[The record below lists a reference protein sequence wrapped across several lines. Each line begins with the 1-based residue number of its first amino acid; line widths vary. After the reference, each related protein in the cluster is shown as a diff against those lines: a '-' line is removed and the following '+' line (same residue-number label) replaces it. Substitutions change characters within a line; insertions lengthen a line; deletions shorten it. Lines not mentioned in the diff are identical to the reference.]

1 MAMLYPPYIEGKIP
15 AQPIVINE
23 NGEKSLTLRI
33 PFQMNRAIGYKE
45 MENAGISALIKSI
58 ATNSII
64 KKIDRSTNGR
74 IIKESNN
81 SYIAEFVVTDLKNF
95 VIGQYYKIQLA
106 FGNDGPYST
115 VGIFKCAG
123 MPKVFIKEL
132 SELSGNISP
141 VQEVYTGMYQ
151 AYIKYKEGT
160 NEPEEHDTQEKVYEY
175 KFDLID
181 QNNEIIETS
190 GRIAHNAAND
200 SSAQESFDT
209 YSFRT
214 DLETQHYYK
223 VQYTVYTNNGL
234 EISSPSYYIY
244 NNFEPDV
251 NTDLDLVA
259 TPNPDKGCIELSL
272 VYKKSGEYFGRFKI
286 LRKQNNIWDELATM
300 VLDYNASKPENKL
313 IYEDDTIQQGIKYL
327 YAIQQYDED
336 TNLYAAKKIIKQ
348 LISCDFEDAYL
359 QDKDHTLK
367 IKFNPKISSF
377 KTNVLENKLE
387 TIGGKFPFIFRN
399 GFTEYKEFSVS
410 GLISCLMD
418 DENLFYLNQNTVTNC
433 RNNTPSKAEIQNYYS
448 TDLVEENI
456 AKERQFKL
464 DVLAWLNNGQ
474 PKLFRSPAEGNYIV
488 RLMNISLSPE
498 DKLSRMLHT
507 FSSTAYEIAE
517 CNYQNLKFYSML
529 NQPKED
535 SKAEHEMVFLNQNYQ
550 VEEDIYF
557 DEVKSI
563 TIQNAK
569 KGSQFV
575 IYFSDEEKV
584 IQIGYSGKYYIE
596 SSEKNPI
603 IGIKINPM
611 VQGTII
617 VKYSGRQ
624 SYPLNYS
631 TENYRAEVLALSARQ
646 RLNQFYYQDGE
657 DKNLAFMVNLPEIK
671 NPELYPFTED
681 SNVEKIPV
689 RREITKDKIIFARVK
704 SRPAR
709 LEEEA
714 PVDLADPISLIV
726 KKDNEGYGYYL
737 PILNATERLEAEDFH
752 FKITKGEEKDKTFDE
767 INPYQNNQ
775 SDIFVSSWPQVL
787 WEYHYDKNEPITSI
801 QIGKGLLLEVFY
813 DESEKVLKNYEEV
826 KSNVI

>member
-1 MAMLYPPYIEGKIP
+1 MGVLYPPYIEGKIP

-33 PFQMNRAIGYKE
+33 PFQMNRATGYKE
-45 MENAGISALIKSI
+45 MEEAGITALVKSI

-64 KKIDRSTNGR
+64 KKIDKSTNGR
-74 IIKESNN
+74 IIKENNN
-81 SYIAEFVVTDLKNF
+81 SYIAEFVVTDLENF

-106 FGNDGPYST
+106 FGDNGPYST

-132 SELSGNISP
+132 FESNKDISP
-141 VQEVYTGMYQ
+141 VQEIYTGVYQ

-160 NEPEEHDTQEKVYEY
+160 DELEEHDTQEKVYEY

-181 QNNEIIETS
+181 QSNEIIETS

-214 DLETQHYYK
+214 DLQAQHYYK

-234 EISSPSYYIY
+234 EISSPSYYVY
-244 NNFEPDV
+244 NNFEPEV
-251 NTDLDLVA
+251 NKGLQIEA

-272 VYKKSGEYFGRFKI
+272 IYNESGEYFGRFKI
-286 LRKQNNIWDELATM
+286 LRKQSVIWDELATI
-300 VLDYNASKPENKL
+300 VLDHKVSIEERKL
-313 IYEDDTIQQGIKYL
+313 IYEDNTIQQGVKYL

-336 TNLYAAKKIIKQ
+336 TNLYAAKKIIEQ
-348 LISCDFEDAYL
+348 SVSCDFEDAYL
-359 QDKDHTLK
+359 QDKDHILK

-377 KTNVLENKLE
+377 KTNVLESKLE

-399 GFTEYKEFSVS
+399 GFTEYKEFPIS
-410 GLISCLMD
+410 GLISYLMD
-418 DENLFYLNQNTVTNC
+418 DENLFYFNQNVIKAN
-433 RNNTPSKAEIQNYYS
+433 RENTPSKNEIQNYYS
-448 TDLVEENI
+448 TDLVEENMI
-456 AKERQFKL
+456 KERQFKL

-474 PKLFRSPAEGNYIV
+474 PKLFRSPAEGNYLV

-529 NQPKED
+529 GQIKED
-535 SKAEHEMVFLNQNYQ
+535 TKAEHEIVFRNQDYQ

-557 DEVKSI
+557 NKVKSI
-563 TIQNAK
+563 TIQNAI
-569 KGSQFV
+569 KGTKFV
-575 IYFSDEEKV
+575 IHFSGESKE
-584 IQIGYSGKYYIE
+584 IQIGYSGRYYVE

-611 VQGTII
+611 IQGTII
-617 VKYSGRQ
+617 VKYYGRQ
-624 SYPLNYS
+624 SYPLNYI
-631 TENYRAEVLALSARQ
+631 TNNYRAEVLALSARQ
-646 RLNQFYYQDGE
+646 RLNQFYYQDEE
-657 DKNLAFMVNLPEIK
+657 DENLTFTVNLPEIK

-681 SNVEKIPV
+681 TNIEKIPV

-709 LEEEA
+709 LIEET
-714 PVDLADPISLIV
+714 PVDLADPISLVV
-726 KKDNEGYGYYL
+726 KRDKEGNYKYYL
-737 PILNATERLEAEDFH
+737 PNLDEELKEGDFH
-752 FKITKGEEKDKTFDE
+752 FE
-767 INPYQNNQ
+767 IDGNKKNPEFNPYPSNQ
-775 SDIFVSSWPQVL
+775 SDIFEYSWPQVF
-787 WEYHYDKNEPITSI
+787 WEYHYDDNKPITSI
-801 QIGKGLLLEVFY
+801 KIGKGLLLEVFY

-826 KSNVI
+826 KTNVV